1 MPNFQKVKRVLW
13 IILFLNLGVAVL
25 KIMVGSLIKSMSM
38 TADGFHSLTDGTS
51 NIVGLIG
58 VHFAAQPEDDDHP
71 YGHKKFE
78 TIAGLFIAGMLF
90 FISMNVIVG
99 ALSRLMQPI
108 EPTVSL
114 ESLLVLLITLVIN
127 IFVSRYEKQQGE
139 KYHSDI
145 LIADSMHTRSDIFIS
160 LGVLVTL
167 IGVKLG
173 LPAIIDSIASLV
185 VSVFILRAAYQI
197 FQDTT
202 GILTDK
208 AVIDETKLKEIAL
221 RFPQVKDVHKI
232 RSRGRLDDIHI
243 DLHVMIKPE
252 MSIEEAHQLAHE
264 LEAEAKKELYPS
276 IQMIVHLEPYYNLSE
291 NRSK

>member
-13 IILFLNLGVAVL
+13 IILFLNLGVAVM
-25 KIMVGSLIKSMSM
+25 KIMAGSLIKSMSM

-99 ALSRLMQPI
+99 ALSRLIQPI

-145 LIADSMHTRSDIFIS
+145 LLADAMHTRSDIFIS

-252 MSIEEAHQLAHE
+252 MSIEEAHQLAHD

>member
-13 IILFLNLGVAVL
+13 IILFLNLGVAVM
-25 KIMVGSLIKSMSM
+25 KIMAGSLIKSMSM

-99 ALSRLMQPI
+99 ALSRLIQPI

-145 LIADSMHTRSDIFIS
+145 LLADAMHTRSDIFIS